1 MDTMRAL
8 LLGAVTNSSAQ
19 TDQGR
24 LVLLLLRL
32 DNGVVDALQIT
43 GGQSGQKNM
52 YSRLDMTY

>member
-1 MDTMRAL
+1 MRAL